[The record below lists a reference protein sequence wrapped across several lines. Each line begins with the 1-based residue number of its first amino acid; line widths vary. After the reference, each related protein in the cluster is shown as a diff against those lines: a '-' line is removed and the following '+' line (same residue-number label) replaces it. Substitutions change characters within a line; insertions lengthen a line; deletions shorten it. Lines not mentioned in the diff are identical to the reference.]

1 MDETTYHRAVLVEE
15 IMELLAC
22 KSGDTVIDG
31 TLGSGGHAK
40 RILDATAPGG
50 RLIGIDRDP
59 EARSAAL
66 ENLKEYGDRLLIS
79 DSRHEELTQ
88 VMNNFGVPS
97 VDGFLLDLGIS
108 SRHVDSAERGFS
120 FRQDGPL
127 DMRMDPSSE
136 LTAADVLNDYS
147 EEELSRTFLEW
158 GEERWAKRIS
168 QFVVERRGKTP
179 YESTEQLVETVKA
192 AIPARARRA
201 AGGHPARR
209 VFQALRIEVNDE
221 IVGLADTVRAAT
233 DALNT
238 GGRGAIIS
246 YHSLEDRVVK
256 WTLRELKQDQKVAII
271 TKRPIRPS
279 EEEVEGNS
287 RARSA
292 LLRVWEKV
300 S

>member
-1 MDETTYHRAVLVEE
+1 VDEATYHRPVLVEE
-15 IMELLAC
+15 VMELLAC

-66 ENLKEYGDRLLIS
+66 GNLKEYRDRLLIS
-79 DSRHEELTQ
+79 DSRHEELAQ
-88 VMNNFGVPS
+88 VMKSFEVPS

-179 YESTEQLVETVKA
+179 YESTDQLVETVKA
-192 AIPARARRA
+192 AIPAGARRA

-209 VFQALRIEVNDE
+209 VFQALRIEVNEE

-256 WTLRELKQDQKVAII
+256 WTLRELKQDKKVAIL

-279 EEEVEGNS
+279 EEEVNENS

-292 LLRVWEKV
+292 RLRVWEKV